1 MSKVNKSEKEWKK
14 ELNEEQF
21 KILRKKGTEPPFTG
35 KYYKHKEN
43 GLYHCAGCK
52 NPLFSSKKK
61 YDSGCGWP
69 SFYDSIEKD
78 KIRTKK
84 DISQGMIRTEI
95 ICNNCGGHLGH
106 IFDDGPSPTGKRY
119 CINSAS
125 LKFKEE

>member
-21 KILRKKGTEPPFTG
+21 KILRKRGTEPPFTG

>member
-21 KILRKKGTEPPFTG
+21 KILRKRGTEPPFTD

>member
-119 CINSAS
+119 CVNSAS